1 MIYIKTDMVIN
12 DDGTLLGILLF
23 LNNLLPFILFI
34 LGCIFLYY
42 SSESFID
49 KSILIS
55 HKMRISPIIIGASVV
70 ALGTSL
76 PELLVSLY
84 SIFSYDDPNNMQNL
98 VSSSIII
105 GNILGSNIANIALV
119 VGFCAFLYRVIFES
133 DVLKD
138 IIFISFLGIYVL
150 VCMYFNITINYI
162 HGLLLLSSFIFY
174 FYYLIKNNKSEDEI
188 DDNINFNLIYC
199 VFIILVSIVGL
210 SLGTNLVVENALN
223 ISKLWGVSELN
234 IGFSIVALGT
244 SLPELFT
251 GLSSI
256 KRKKYNLFIG
266 NIIGSN
272 ILNII
277 FVLGISSLFSDIN
290 VNSSLIDGGSIIA
303 TVFILSH
310 LILFFNYIL
319 KKTVSKISG
328 FLLLLMYFSFLFNL
342 L

>member
-1 MIYIKTDMVIN
+1 MIYTKTNMIIN

-49 KSILIS
+49 QSILIS
-55 HKMRISPIIIGASVV
+55 QKIRVSPIIIGASVV

-76 PELLVSLY
+76 PELLVSMY
-84 SIFSYDDPNNMQNL
+84 SIFSYNDPNEIQNL
-98 VSSSIII
+98 VSSSIIV

-119 VGFCAFLYRVIFES
+119 VGFCSFLYKVIFET

-138 IIFISFLGIYVL
+138 LIFISFLGIYVL

-162 HGLLLLSSFIFY
+162 HGLLLISSFVLY
-174 FYYLIKNNKSEDEI
+174 FYYLIKNNISEQEYI
-188 DDNINFNLIYC
+188 NSANFNFLYCFFIVLI
-199 VFIILVSIVGL
+199 SIAGL
-210 SLGTNLVVENALN
+210 SIGTNLVVENALN
-223 ISKLWGVSELN
+223 ISKLWGISELN
-234 IGFSIVALGT
+234 IGFTIVALGT

-251 GLSSI
+251 SLSSI
-256 KRKKYNLFIG
+256 KRKKYNLLIG

-272 ILNII
+272 ILNVIL
-277 FVLGISSLFSDIN
+277 VLGLSSLFSDIN
-290 VNSSLIDGGSIIA
+290 VTGNLVKGGSIIA
-303 TVFILSH
+303 IVFILSH
-310 LILFFNYIL
+310 LILILNYIL

-328 FLLLLMYFSFLFNL
+328 FLLLLMYFSFLYNL

>member
-266 NIIGSN
+266 NIVGSN
-272 ILNII
+272 ILNVI

-310 LILFFNYIL
+310 LILFLNYIL
-319 KKTVSKISG
+319 KKTISKISG
-328 FLLLLMYFSFLFNL
+328 FLLLIMYFLFLFNL

>member
-290 VNSSLIDGGSIIA
+290 VSSSLIDGGSIIA

>member
-266 NIIGSN
+266 NIVGSN
-272 ILNII
+272 ILNVI

-290 VNSSLIDGGSIIA
+290 VNSSLIDSGSIIA

>member
-23 LNNLLPFILFI
+23 LNNLLIFILFI

-277 FVLGISSLFSDIN
+277 FVLGISFLE
-290 VNSSLIDGGSIIA
+290 
-303 TVFILSH
+303 H
-310 LILFFNYIL
+310 
-319 KKTVSKISG
+319 ISN
-328 FLLLLMYFSFLFNL
+328 SFLKNNFSNFSINNL
-342 L
+342 SLHQS

>member
-328 FLLLLMYFSFLFNL
+328 FLLLLMYFSFLFNIL
-342 L
+342 

>member
-277 FVLGISSLFSDIN
+277 FVLGISSLFLDIN
-290 VNSSLIDGGSIIA
+290 VNSSLIDSGSIIA

>member
-1 MIYIKTDMVIN
+1 MIYIKTNMVIN

-328 FLLLLMYFSFLFNL
+328 FLLLLMYFSFLFNIL
-342 L
+342 